1 MEFFQLIIGMIFI
14 LLTAMVFCN
23 ALEHLGEKIGIS
35 EGVTGSIFVAVG
47 TALPE
52 TIVPIIALFA
62 GGAAGSQS
70 ADFGNEIGVGAIL
83 GPPLML
89 STLSIAL
96 MAFSVLKKR
105 GWHGQIRPERS
116 GLVRDLKFF
125 SFGYTL
131 AILLAFSHNFYHN
144 HVIDVFVVATL
155 LLSYCLYVML
165 TIRASKSLVEAG
177 HATEAEDELFL
188 THYLKIP
195 NNLVTVAIQA
205 VIGLIGL
212 IYFAH
217 VFIDGISGTS
227 KLLGIPAF
235 IISVVLIP
243 IATELPEKVN
253 SILWIRKG
261 KDTLAF
267 GNITGAM
274 VFQGLLLPVL
284 GIALT
289 SWELPWDKAI
299 TCIMTFVAVGW
310 IFSHIGKHK
319 HFEVWH
325 FAVNGVLYFLSLVLS
340 IGVFI

>member
-1 MEFFQLIIGMIFI
+1 
-14 LLTAMVFCN
+14 MVFCN

-52 TIVPIIALFA
+52 TIVPIIALF
-62 GGAAGSQS
+62 GAATG
-70 ADFGNEIGVGAIL
+70 AGEINVGNEIGVGAIL

-105 GWHGQIRPERS
+105 GWHGQIRPERT
-116 GLVRDLKFF
+116 GLLRDLKFF
-125 SFGYTL
+125 SFGYLL
-131 AILLAFSHNFYHN
+131 AILLAYSHNFYRN
-144 HVIDVFVVATL
+144 HVVDVFVVAVL
-155 LLSYCLYVML
+155 LLSYFFYVML
-165 TIRASKSLVEAG
+165 TIRASSALVKEG
-177 HATEAEDELFL
+177 HATEAEDELYL
-188 THYLKIP
+188 THFFKIP
-195 NNLVTVAIQA
+195 NTFATVAVQA
-205 VIGLIGL
+205 LIGLIGL

-217 VFIDGISGTS
+217 VFIEGITGTS
-227 KLLGIPAF
+227 AALGIPAF
-235 IISVVLIP
+235 ILSVVLIP

-284 GIALT
+284 GITLT
-289 SWELPWDKAI
+289 TWELPLEKAI
-299 TCIMTFVAVGW
+299 SCITTFIAVAW
-310 IFSHIGKHK
+310 IFSHVGRKK
-319 HFEVWH
+319 HFEVWQ
-325 FAVNGVLYFLSLVLS
+325 FTVNAVLYILSLIVSLW
-340 IGVFI
+340 VFA